1 MGQAFDFGFPP
12 EAAAL
17 GGLINMVMSN
27 LSADKI
33 AIAVLKTRQL
43 TVLNDSYR
51 LDPKADVLSHLQTQC
66 DKLLGFLISQ
76 FQSSPNT
83 DDVHALLRGK
93 MVANVLDVEFV
104 RQLPEAVVPVA
115 IVRALISTHKLPMNP
130 NHLSNWTPFMDRYR
144 SQVMSA

>member
-1 MGQAFDFGFPP
+1 MGQAFDFGF
-12 EAAAL
+12 AQDAAL
-17 GGLINMVMSN
+17 GGLINMDMSS

-43 TVLNDSYR
+43 TTLNESYR
-51 LDPKADVLSHLQTQC
+51 MDPKADVLSHLQTQC

-93 MVANVLDVEFV
+93 MAFNVLDVEVV

-115 IVRALISTHKLPMNP
+115 IFRSLIATHKLPMNP
-130 NHLSNWTPFMDRYR
+130 HHLSNWTPFMDRYR